1 MTSIPSTPVTVDEAP
16 PRAGTRRQSRR
27 SGGGRWL
34 TVVAILAFTTVVI
47 AGIVAA
53 TSHSGTPPNDDE
65 ALIDLQVF
73 DVGAHSPLVGSYE
86 RFGGNQPGPLLFYLL
101 AAPYRLFG
109 PGPAGLGIGVVAITA
124 GCVAGC
130 VLVAVR
136 RGGRVIGHGAAILLG
151 IMLLAR
157 GGSLAISPWEPHVL
171 LAVLALFVFLV
182 WEYCCGTE
190 VALPLVAAAA
200 TLLTQTWLGM
210 AIFVAALGGL
220 AIVVA
225 IGRVVRHRRAESS
238 TPDPSPVRAIAWAMV
253 VLLVLWLPPVVEQF
267 TRDPGNL
274 GELTALRHDRGPSVG
289 LRDGYR
295 AVAIEFRLDA
305 PWLTGT
311 VPTPAFT
318 PTVDVDA
325 GGGVPV
331 ALLVF
336 AAAAIVAVRHR
347 ARTANWLNLIVGTT
361 IVAAVVSRALV
372 FGGLF
377 VWIAEPD
384 RVVGMLCWFAAGVSL
399 WTALS
404 DRRRVR
410 IERVAV
416 PLLSVALVIT
426 AGALAVD
433 LVRGRDNVDRPSQA
447 AARLA
452 ARALDDD
459 QPLADPVL
467 VTSTAQ
473 ATDLDPTRC
482 CAPVVASILTRA
494 GLDVVVPRGEANR
507 YGDHRAR
514 PADARSEILITSYST
529 ARPPVKRG
537 YRLVATTDQLSP
549 RARARLRVIDRRLER
564 LVGVDPSL
572 EEIAAIQAEHP
583 EVGEL
588 FAEQRRLGDANRL
601 ALYRRR

>member
-1 MTSIPSTPVTVDEAP
+1 MTSIPSKPVTVDQAP
-16 PRAGTRRQSRR
+16 PRAGTRRRSRR
-27 SGGGRWL
+27 VGGGRWL
-34 TVVAILAFTTVVI
+34 TVVAILAFAVVVI

-53 TSHSGTPPNDDE
+53 TGHSGTPPNDDE

-73 DVGAHSPLVGSYE
+73 DVGPHTPLVGSYE

-109 PGPAGLGIGVVAITA
+109 VGPAGLGVGVVVITA

-136 RGGRVIGHGAAILLG
+136 RGGRVAGLLAGILLG
-151 IMLLAR
+151 VLLLAR
-157 GGSLAISPWEPHVL
+157 GGSLAVSPWEPNVL
-171 LAVLALFVFLV
+171 LPVLALFLFLV
-182 WEYCCGTE
+182 WDYCCGTE
-190 VALPLVAAAA
+190 VALPLAAAAA
-200 TLLTQTWLGM
+200 TLLIQAWLGM

-220 AIVVA
+220 ALVVA
-225 IGRVVRHRRAESS
+225 IGRVVLHRRTDSS
-238 TPDPSPVRAIAWAMV
+238 TRGPSPVRAIVGATI
-253 VLLVLWLPPVVEQF
+253 VLVVLWLPPVIEQF
-267 TRDPGNL
+267 TPHPGNL
-274 GELTALRHDRGPSVG
+274 SELAALRHDRGPSVG

-295 AVAIEFRLDA
+295 AVAIEFTLDA

-318 PTVDVDA
+318 PTVHVDA

-336 AAAAIVAVRHR
+336 AVAAIVAVRRR

-361 IVAAVVSRALV
+361 IVAAVASRALV

-404 DRRRVR
+404 DRRRDR
-410 IERVAV
+410 IERVAA
-416 PLLSVALVIT
+416 PLLSVALVLT
-426 AGALAVD
+426 SGALAVD
-433 LVRGRDNVDRPSQA
+433 LLRGRDNVDRPSQA

-459 QPLADPVL
+459 QRLAEPVL

-473 ATDLDPTRC
+473 ATDLDPTQC

-494 GLDVVVPRGEANR
+494 GLDVVVPQGEANR

-514 PADARSEILITSYST
+514 PGDARSELLITSYST

-537 YRLVATTDQLSP
+537 YRLVATTNQLSS
-549 RARARLRVIDRRLER
+549 RARTRLRAINRRLER
-564 LVGVDPSL
+564 LVGSDPSL

-583 EVGEL
+583 EAGEL
-588 FAEQRRLGDANRL
+588 FAERSRLGDANRL